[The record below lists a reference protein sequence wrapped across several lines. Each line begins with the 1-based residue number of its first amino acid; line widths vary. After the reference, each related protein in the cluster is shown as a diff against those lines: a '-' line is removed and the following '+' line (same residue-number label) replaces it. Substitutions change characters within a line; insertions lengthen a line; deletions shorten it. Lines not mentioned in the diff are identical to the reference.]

1 MSSRGL
7 SHWFDRFIPAAL
19 HIPPQEWFRAALGA
33 LLALVLA
40 GSACSYLFGTPA
52 TLHLMAPLAAST
64 VLLFAVHSGA
74 LSQPWPFLGSYVCA
88 AAVGISLHQGF
99 GPGLMVACAALLLV
113 ILVMC
118 LLRCLHPP
126 GAALAVSLALA
137 DPSLAAMGV
146 KVIEPVMLNALIV
159 LAVAVG
165 YNRIT
170 GVLYPKI
177 GVPRKKAAHA
187 TTDQPASERVGVSSA
202 DLDQALEDI
211 GQFVDVTRSD
221 LERII
226 RATQRHAVQRS
237 LGGITAAHVMSR
249 DVQFSTPDTTLEQ
262 AWKQLASHHLKN
274 LPVLDKGGKLV
285 GIVSLGDLVGPAMA
299 ATRFSWRALFGRRK
313 PVRLAQ
319 IMSEPV
325 ITVDSERQAVELIPL
340 LCDQGL
346 HCLPVLKDGKVV
358 GVVTQTDLIAALS
371 QHLLAQERLAEAA

>member
-33 LLALVLA
+33 LLALVAA

-88 AAVGISLHQGF
+88 AAVGISLHHWF
-99 GPGLMVACAALLLV
+99 GPGLLVACAALLLV

-177 GVPRKKAAHA
+177 GVPRKAAHA
-187 TTDQPASERVGVSSA
+187 TTDQPASERVGVSST
-202 DLDQALEDI
+202 DLDQALDDI

-226 RATQRHAVQRS
+226 LATQRQAVQRS
-237 LGGITAAHVMSR
+237 LGGITAAQVMAR
-249 DVQFSTPDTTLEQ
+249 DVQFATPETTLEQ
-262 AWKQLASHHLKN
+262 AWKQLSSHHLKN
-274 LPVLDKGGKLV
+274 LPVLGQDGKLV
-285 GIVSLGDLVGPAMA
+285 GIVSLSDLVAPAMA

-313 PVRLAQ
+313 AVRLAQ
-319 IMSEPV
+319 IMSESV
-325 ITVDSERQAVELIPL
+325 ISVSSDRQAVELIPL

-346 HCLPVLKDGKVV
+346 HCLPVLQDGKVV

-371 QHLLAQERLAEAA
+371 QHLLAQEPVPQAA

>member
-299 ATRFSWRALFGRRK
+299 ATRFSWCALFGRRT

>member
-33 LLALVLA
+33 LLALVVA

-285 GIVSLGDLVGPAMA
+285 GIVSLSDLVGPAMA
-299 ATRFSWRALFGRRK
+299 ATRFSWCALFGRRT

>member
-19 HIPPQEWFRAALGA
+19 HIPPHEWFRAGIGA
-33 LLALVLA
+33 LLALVAA
-40 GSACSYLFGTPA
+40 GSACSYLFGSAA

-74 LSQPWPFLGSYVCA
+74 LSQPWPFVASYVCA
-88 AAVGISLHQGF
+88 AAVGIGLHHWF
-99 GPGLMVACAALLLV
+99 GPSLFVAGAALLLV
-113 ILVMC
+113 VLLMC

-126 GAALAVSLALA
+126 GGALAVSLALA

-165 YNRIT
+165 YNRLT

-177 GVPRKKAAHA
+177 GLPRKAAHGTA
-187 TTDQPASERVGVSSA
+187 DQPASQRVGVSGE
-202 DLDQALEDI
+202 DLDQALDEL
-211 GQFVDVTRSD
+211 GEFVDVTRDD

-226 RATQRHAVQRS
+226 VATERHAVQRS

-249 DVQFSTPDTTLEQ
+249 DVQFATPETTLQQ

-274 LPVLDKGGKLV
+274 LPVLDAAGKLV
-285 GIVSLGDLVGPAMA
+285 GIVSLSDLVRPAMA
-299 ATRFSWRALFGRRK
+299 QAQFSWRGLFGRAKART
-313 PVRLAQ
+313 LAQ

-325 ITVDSERQAVELIPL
+325 ITVESDCQAVELIPL
-340 LCDQGL
+340 LCDRGL
-346 HCLPVLKDGKVV
+346 HCLPVLEAGKVV

-371 QHLLAQERLAEAA
+371 QHLLAQDRLAKAA

>member
-7 SHWFDRFIPAAL
+7 SNWFDRFIPAAL
-19 HIPPQEWFRAALGA
+19 HIPPQEWFRAAIGA
-33 LLALVLA
+33 LLALVVA
-40 GSACSYLFGTPA
+40 GSVCSYLFGSAA

-88 AAVGISLHQGF
+88 AAVGISLHHWI
-99 GPGLMVACAALLLV
+99 GPGLMVASAALLLV
-113 ILVMC
+113 ILLMC

-159 LAVAVG
+159 LAVAVL
-165 YNRIT
+165 YNRLT
-170 GVLYPKI
+170 GVRYPKI
-177 GVPRKKAAHA
+177 NAPRKATHA
-187 TTDQPASERVGVSSA
+187 TADQPASERVGVSPS

-211 GQFVDVTRSD
+211 GEFVDVTRND

-226 RATQRHAVQRS
+226 LATQRHAVQRS
-237 LGGITAAHVMSR
+237 LGGITAAQVMSR
-249 DVQFSTPDTTLEQ
+249 DVQFATPDTTLEQ

-274 LPVLDKGGKLV
+274 LPVLDGSGKLA
-285 GIVSLGDLVGPAMA
+285 GIISLSDLVAPAMA
-299 ATRFSWRALFGRRK
+299 ATRFSWRALFGRQK

-346 HCLPVLKDGKVV
+346 HCLPVLDNGKVV

>member
-33 LLALVLA
+33 LLALVAA
-40 GSACSYLFGTPA
+40 GGACSYLFGTPA
-52 TLHLMAPLAAST
+52 ALHLMAPLAAST

-88 AAVGISLHQGF
+88 AAVGISLHHWF

-177 GVPRKKAAHA
+177 GVARKAAHA

-202 DLDQALEDI
+202 DLDQALDDI

-226 RATQRHAVQRS
+226 LATQRHAVQRS

-249 DVQFSTPDTTLEQ
+249 DVQFATPDTTLEQ

-285 GIVSLGDLVGPAMA
+285 GIVSLSDLVGPAMA

-325 ITVDSERQAVELIPL
+325 ITVDSEHQAVELIPL

>member
-33 LLALVLA
+33 LLALVAA
-40 GSACSYLFGTPA
+40 GSACSYLFGTSA
-52 TLHLMAPLAAST
+52 ALHLMAPLAAST

-88 AAVGISLHQGF
+88 AAVGISLHHWF

-146 KVIEPVMLNALIV
+146 RVIEPVMLNALIV

-177 GVPRKKAAHA
+177 GVARKAAHA

-202 DLDQALEDI
+202 DLDQALDDI

-226 RATQRHAVQRS
+226 LATQRHAVQRS
-237 LGGITAAHVMSR
+237 LGGITASHVMSR
-249 DVQFSTPDTTLEQ
+249 DVQFATPDTTLEQ

-274 LPVLDKGGKLV
+274 LPVLDEGGKLV
-285 GIVSLGDLVGPAMA
+285 GIVSLSDLVGPAMA

-325 ITVDSERQAVELIPL
+325 ITVGSEHQAVELIPL